1 MTTTSKTIQPD
12 ATASDLLPTDALAT
26 IVEPAPAA
34 RQVVVRTQPILA
46 ILSLVF
52 GVTGIVT
59 TMIFP
64 FSVAGLVLGIL
75 ALRREP
81 QARAMAIW
89 GAVISGIPGALI
101 VLVGLLAI
109 MILIPLGFV
118 AATL

>member
-1 MTTTSKTIQPD
+1 MTTTTTTSVSD
-12 ATASDLLPTDALAT
+12 APNA
-26 IVEPAPAA
+26 IEQAPPVD
-34 RQVVVRTQPILA
+34 QQLVTRTQPSLA

-52 GVTGIVT
+52 GITGIVT

-89 GAVISGIPGALI
+89 GTVISGIPGALI
-101 VLVGLLAI
+101 VLVGVLAV

>member
-1 MTTTSKTIQPD
+1 MSD
-12 ATASDLLPTDALAT
+12 APNAIEQAP
-26 IVEPAPAA
+26 PAD
-34 RQVVVRTQPILA
+34 QQLVVRTQPILA

-52 GVTGIVT
+52 GITGIVT

-81 QARAMAIW
+81 QARVMAIW
-89 GAVISGIPGALI
+89 GTVVSGIPGALI
-101 VLVGLLAI
+101 VLFGVLAI

>member
-1 MTTTSKTIQPD
+1 MTTTSISVSD
-12 ATASDLLPTDALAT
+12 ATTAIEQAPPADQQ
-26 IVEPAPAA
+26 IVE
-34 RQVVVRTQPILA
+34 RTQPILA

-52 GVTGIVT
+52 GITGIVT

-89 GAVISGIPGALI
+89 GTVISGIPGALI
-101 VLVGLLAI
+101 VLVGVLAI

>member
-1 MTTTSKTIQPD
+1 MTTTTTIS
-12 ATASDLLPTDALAT
+12 ASDAPNAIEQAPPVDQQLAT
-26 IVEPAPAA
+26 
-34 RQVVVRTQPILA
+34 RTQPILA

-52 GVTGIVT
+52 GITGIVT

-89 GAVISGIPGALI
+89 GTVISGIPGALI
-101 VLVGLLAI
+101 VLVGVLAV

>member
-1 MTTTSKTIQPD
+1 MTTTTNISVSD
-12 ATASDLLPTDALAT
+12 APNAIEEAT
-26 IVEPAPAA
+26 IVD
-34 RQVVVRTQPILA
+34 QQLVVRTQPILA

-52 GVTGIVT
+52 GITGIVT

-89 GAVISGIPGALI
+89 GTVISGTPGALI
-101 VLVGLLAI
+101 VLVGVLAI

>member
-1 MTTTSKTIQPD
+1 MTTTTNISVSDSPSAIEE
-12 ATASDLLPTDALAT
+12 AT
-26 IVEPAPAA
+26 PANT
-34 RQVVVRTQPILA
+34 QVVERTQPILA

-52 GVTGIVT
+52 GITGIVT

-81 QARAMAIW
+81 QARTMAIW
-89 GAVISGIPGALI
+89 GTVISGTPGALI
-101 VLVGLLAI
+101 VLVGVLAI

-118 AATL
+118 AAIL